1 MVGIIL
7 GKQQKIILPKTI
19 KLLEILFFLWILS
32 RPVGPSS
39 EENDNS
45 ALLSKVTLLTPFSGW
60 IGYIWRI
67 VPLRYHSHVVI
78 IDGQLLF
85 SCREGGPC
93 QCYKSAP
100 SPAAVPIAFG
110 RQPILCLIYRVLETY
125 ESLYIAFGYLAT
137 YGLPWFIVYSY
148 LHLGNL
154 HQCRPVLISVNYF
167 RKKIPETPST
177 CI

>member
-1 MVGIIL
+1 MVDIIL

-45 ALLSKVTLLTPFSGW
+45 ALLSKVPF
-60 IGYIWRI
+60 
-67 VPLRYHSHVVI
+67 L
-78 IDGQLLF
+78 DGLDISEELCHCATIPMSSSLMVNSCF
-85 SCREGGPC
+85 LVERGDLASAINLPESCRC
-93 QCYKSAP
+93 SY
-100 SPAAVPIAFG
+100 
-110 RQPILCLIYRVLETY
+110 CLWTPTYTLPDLSSFRNIY

-154 HQCRPVLISVNYF
+154 HQFRPVLISLNYF